1 MQTEKIQLQQEL
13 KKLVQ
18 KPVGVIGSGS
28 FGTTV
33 AFLLSKNVDVL
44 LYSRKK
50 STLDAINK
58 DHFWQGVKLSERIV
72 ATNIETD
79 ITAQC
84 KLIFPVV
91 PSSSFKTMIHHFAPN
106 LRPDHLLIHATK
118 GFALNGISEQE
129 LMKAPINR
137 SHIQTMSEVI
147 TELSS
152 VVRVGCL
159 SGPNLSK
166 EILAGQPAAAVV
178 ASRFKEVIELGK
190 LVLNSPS
197 FSVFG
202 SHDIIGA
209 ELAGALK
216 NVIALGSGILGGL
229 NLGKNIQAMLITRGL
244 REMIYLGNSLG
255 AHPRSFLGTAGIG
268 DLIATATSENSRNYT
283 FGTRIAKG
291 ESMEEINSTM
301 DELVEGVRTL
311 RIVQQLGAQSK
322 QQLPI
327 FQMLYKVIYE
337 NYPFDRA
344 MGFLMRYPYDLDV
357 DFI

>member
-1 MQTEKIQLQQEL
+1 MDRDNTVNNELRKIIQQ
-13 KKLVQ
+13 
-18 KPVGVIGSGS
+18 PVGVIGSGS

-33 AFLLSKNVDVL
+33 AHLLSHNVDVL
-44 LYSRKK
+44 MYSRKP
-50 STLDAINK
+50 STLNAINRE
-58 DHFWQGVKLSERIV
+58 HFWQNVPIDPRIR
-72 ATNIETD
+72 ATDDADE
-79 ITAQC
+79 ITEKC

-91 PSSSFKTMIHHFAPN
+91 PSSSFKSMVQHFAPK
-106 LRPDHLLIHATK
+106 LRPDHIMIHGTK
-118 GFALNGISEQE
+118 GFALEGITDQE
-129 LMKAPINR
+129 LMQAPINR
-137 SHIQTMSEVI
+137 QHIRTMSEVI

-152 VVRVGCL
+152 VIRVGCL

-178 ASRFKEVIELGK
+178 ASRFQEVIEVGK
-190 LVLNSPS
+190 LALNSS
-197 FSVFG
+197 GFSVFG
-202 SHDIIGA
+202 SHDIVGA

-229 NLGKNIQAMLITRGL
+229 QLGKNIQAMLITRGL
-244 REMIYLGNSLG
+244 REMIYIGSTLG

-283 FGTRIAKG
+283 FGTRIARG
-291 ESMEEINSTM
+291 ETMEEINQSM

-311 RIVQQLGAQSK
+311 RIVQQLSAHNK
-322 QQLPI
+322 QHLPI

-337 NYPFDRA
+337 QYPFEKA
-344 MGFLMRYPYDLDV
+344 MAFLMRYPYDLDV

>member
-1 MQTEKIQLQQEL
+1 MDKELTVHSELRKIIQQ
-13 KKLVQ
+13 
-18 KPVGVIGSGS
+18 PVGVIGSGS

-33 AFLLSKNVDVL
+33 AYLLSKNVDVL
-44 LYSRKK
+44 MYSRKK
-50 STLDAINK
+50 STLDAINR
-58 DHFWQGVKLSERIV
+58 DHFWQNVPLDPRIAATDDEDEITER
-72 ATNIETD
+72 
-79 ITAQC
+79 C

-91 PSSSFKTMIHHFAPN
+91 PSSSFKSMMQHFAPR
-106 LRPDHLLIHATK
+106 LRPDHIMIHGTK
-118 GFALNGISEQE
+118 GFSLEGITDQE
-129 LMKAPINR
+129 LMQSSITRQNIR
-137 SHIQTMSEVI
+137 TMSEVI
-147 TELSS
+147 TEMSS
-152 VVRVGCL
+152 VIRVGCL

-166 EILAGQPAAAVV
+166 EILSGQPAAAVV
-178 ASRFKEVIELGK
+178 ASRFQEVIEVGK
-190 LVLNSPS
+190 LALNSQG

-229 NLGKNIQAMLITRGL
+229 QLGKNIQAMLITRGL
-244 REMIYLGNSLG
+244 REMIYIGNTLG

-291 ESMEEINSTM
+291 ESMEQINASM

-311 RIVQQLGAQSK
+311 RIIQQLSAQSK
-322 QQLPI
+322 QHLPI
-327 FQMLYKVIYE
+327 FQILYKVIYE
-337 NYPFDRA
+337 NYPFDKA
-344 MGFLMRYPYDLDV
+344 MAFLMRYPYDLDV